1 MPATSPHDPS
11 GPSQAASIDIR
22 VRYCECDPMGVA
34 HHASFVP
41 WLEMAR
47 TEALRALGR
56 TYAQMEADGVYLVV
70 TNLDIRYRRPARYDD
85 VLRVSC
91 RAEIA
96 GRARLRHHYVVE
108 LVETGDQRTSRLDD
122 QPLATGSTELACV
135 DGQGRPVSMP
145 AWLSELIPDRAGA
158 RD

>member
-1 MPATSPHDPS
+1 
-11 GPSQAASIDIR
+11 
-22 VRYCECDPMGVA
+22 
-34 HHASFVP
+34 
-41 WLEMAR
+41 AR

-70 TNLDIRYRRPARYDD
+70 TNLEIRYRRPARYDD

-96 GRARLRHHYVVE
+96 GRARLRHYYVVE
-108 LVETGDQRTSRLDD
+108 LVETGDRRTSRLDD
-122 QPLATGSTELACV
+122 QPLVTGSTELACV
-135 DGQGRPVSMP
+135 DGQGRPTSMP
-145 AWLSELIPDRAGA
+145 AWLSELITDRAGA